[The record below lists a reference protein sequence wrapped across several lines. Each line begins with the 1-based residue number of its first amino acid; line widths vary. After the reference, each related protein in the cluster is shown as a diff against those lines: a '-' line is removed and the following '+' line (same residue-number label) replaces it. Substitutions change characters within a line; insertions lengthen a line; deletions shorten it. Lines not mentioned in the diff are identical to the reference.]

1 MADADGKMRIEKLVV
16 NNKNK
21 TKTRL
26 GFINCITKTFLSK
39 TRALITLFGQQR
51 QKKTKFRQIKKKT
64 KENKV
69 NQKIR

>member
-26 GFINCITKTFLSK
+26 GFINCITKAFLSK

-51 QKKTKFRQIKKKT
+51 QKKTKFRQIKKKKLRKT
-64 KENKV
+64 K
-69 NQKIR
+69 